1 MQLAEIHR
9 AVASN
14 LAGAAQNVVLKSLL
28 KKVIA
33 ENPLEVIFMHKVALQ
48 I

>member
-9 AVASN
+9 AVVSN
-14 LAGAAQNVVLKSLL
+14 LAYAAQNVVLKSSL

-33 ENPLEVIFMHKVALQ
+33 KSPLEVIFMHKVALQ